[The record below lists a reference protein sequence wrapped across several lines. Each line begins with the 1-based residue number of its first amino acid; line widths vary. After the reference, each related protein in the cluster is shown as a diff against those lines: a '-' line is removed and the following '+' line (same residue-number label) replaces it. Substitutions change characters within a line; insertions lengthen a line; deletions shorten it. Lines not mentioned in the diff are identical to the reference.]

1 MPTPR
6 RYAADQ
12 GTPKRAGFV
21 GLTRGSGGEES
32 GRLDWSGFVAGMI
45 GYRPTMADQTDQ
57 TDPTEQYDQPEHTDE
72 QQPHPGLTRTM
83 QDRPDHGEESY
94 RGSSR
99 LTGKRAV
106 ITGADSG
113 IGRAVALAFAREGAD
128 IVLSYLEAE
137 EADADET
144 VRLVEGEGRKAV
156 RCPGDI
162 RSEEICQKIIDTAV
176 EQLGGIDVLVNNAAY
191 QMAQMGGIADITT
204 EQFDQ
209 VMKTNL
215 YAMFWLCKKAIPH
228 MEAGATIINTS
239 SVQAV
244 NPSPEL
250 LDYATTKAGIHN
262 FTKALA
268 QELAEKGIRVNA
280 VAPGPIWTPL
290 IPGTMPTQ
298 KAEGHGESTPLGR
311 AGQPAEVAPA
321 YVFFASQESSYI
333 TAEMLAVTG
342 GQPVT

>member
-1 MPTPR
+1 MTSR
-6 RYAADQ
+6 DSLSA
-12 GTPKRAGFV
+12 
-21 GLTRGSGGEES
+21 
-32 GRLDWSGFVAGMI
+32 
-45 GYRPTMADQTDQ
+45 MADQTTK
-57 TDPTEQYDQPEHTDE
+57 TDPTHQYDQPATTDE
-72 QQPHPGLTRTM
+72 QQAHPGLTKDM
-83 QDRPDHGEESY
+83 QEQPDHGEETY
-94 RGSSR
+94 RGSER

-106 ITGADSG
+106 ITGGDSG

-128 IVLSYLEAE
+128 VLISYLESE
-137 EADADET
+137 EVDADET
-144 VRLVEGEGRKAV
+144 VRLVEAAGRKAV

-162 RSEEICQKIIDTAV
+162 RDEGTCQKIIDTALT
-176 EQLGGIDVLVNNAAY
+176 ELGGLDTLVNNAAY
-191 QMAQMGGIADITT
+191 QMAQLGGIADITT
-204 EQFDQ
+204 EQFDR
-209 VMKTNL
+209 VVKTNL

-228 MEAGATIINTS
+228 LSPGSTIINTS

-250 LDYATTKAGIHN
+250 LDYATTKAAIHN

-290 IPGTMPTQ
+290 IPATMPTER
-298 KAEGHGESTPLGR
+298 AEGHGEKAPLGR